1 MPSSI
6 PQPAV
11 YFLIV
16 VVTSI
21 LVSVFWIEF
30 LSGFKKEIKAFKFI
44 NKTAK
49 KNSTKPMSRAIESKK
64 NSTHVILIYNGHYL
78 KLFMEHFRKKKCS
91 LVKNCI
97 VTDNVK
103 DINKSHAVI
112 FTHSNLPRK
121 PPFKGTNQFW
131 IFHAMETVH
140 YTHKP
145 PKHWDDKFDFTM
157 SFRRHSEV
165 LRSYGKIVR
174 REKELMRN
182 YSEVFRKK
190 KFGAVW
196 MSGHCPVPSKR
207 KALAQELGKY
217 MHVDLFGSCGTR
229 SCGGRTTLLSD
240 CLKNVSRDYKFY
252 LAFENTICPDYTT
265 EKLFNLFLY
274 DLEIVPV
281 VNGPPNAAKYIPN
294 GTFINYQDF
303 PSASELAKKL
313 IEIGLNEENYTKYL
327 KEKDKYRDIGN
338 GEVFSDAM
346 CQLCDKLA
354 NNLTRN
360 SSQNY
365 WTWMLKN
372 KC

>member
-1 MPSSI
+1 MPFQQHTI
-6 PQPAV
+6 
-11 YFLIV
+11 YFFIV
-16 VVTSI
+16 IVTSV
-21 LVSVFWIEF
+21 LVSVFWINF
-30 LSGFKKEIKAFKFI
+30 LSEFKMDFISFGITNTSKQKFLIVPKKEVVI
-44 NKTAK
+44 
-49 KNSTKPMSRAIESKK
+49 SKE
-64 NSTHVILIYNGHYL
+64 NLTFDILIYNGPYL
-78 KLFMEHFRKKKCS
+78 KPYVVPFRKKKCPS
-91 LVKNCI
+91 VTNCI

-103 DINKSHAVI
+103 DINNSHAVI
-112 FTHSNLPRK
+112 FTHTSLPGK
-121 PPFKGTNQFW
+121 PPYKASNQFW

-229 SCGGRTTLLSD
+229 PCGSRTPSLSD

-281 VNGPPNAAKYIPN
+281 VNGPSNAAKYIPN

-303 PSASELAKKL
+303 PSASELATKL